1 MIEFNNIKD
10 NLNQVGEQIEELF
23 NKSFEMKKH
32 LQQVMLRTAALQSAV
47 FFSTEMM
54 TKLFP
59 AINYELRLYDQLAEQ
74 MKWLQ
79 SLLMW
84 VMHGKL
90 NPSLLAPTDVKRILR
105 QVMTDLE
112 NNHWGLDLIFKTVTE
127 VYTKAAVDYWCINN
141 DIVLQISLFIH
152 SFLDEPW
159 QLFELKSVY
168 ILYSLDPGTV
178 SETYIHQA
186 QTHKTIHCTGYSDL
200 CAIR

>member
-1 MIEFNNIKD
+1 MALTSRTMIEFDNIKD
-10 NLNQVGEQIEELF
+10 DLNQVGEQIEELF

-127 VYTKAAVDYWCINN
+127 VYTKAAVDY
-141 DIVLQISLFIH
+141 
-152 SFLDEPW
+152 
-159 QLFELKSVY
+159 
-168 ILYSLDPGTV
+168 
-178 SETYIHQA
+178 
-186 QTHKTIHCTGYSDL
+186 
-200 CAIR
+200 